1 MRSQHLTVLVDEFTG
16 ARFIFGN
23 AFDKSGVVAVGDK
36 ADILAVRLMSRYQAA
51 VFAHPADLGFGNI
64 CQRQQDM
71 RQLLLGQVKKHI
83 ALVFGVVVAAGQ
95 QPAVSV
101 SIENDAGIVTGSQI
115 FTVHQPGAIEQFA
128 EFDVF
133 IAVDA
138 GVWRTAGFVFADKA
152 VDDAVPEAGT
162 EIKDIVGNAQLVCN
176 QFSVFNV
183 A

>member
-1 MRSQHLTVLVDEFTG
+1 
-16 ARFIFGN
+16 
-23 AFDKSGVVAVGDK
+23 
-36 ADILAVRLMSRYQAA
+36 
-51 VFAHPADLGFGNI
+51 
-64 CQRQQDM
+64 M

-101 SIENDAGIVTGSQI
+101 SVENDAGIVTGSQI

-152 VDDAVPEAGT
+152 VDDAAPEAGT
-162 EIKDIVGNAQLVCN
+162 EIEDIVGNAQLVCN
-176 QFSVFNV
+176 QFGVFNV

>member
-1 MRSQHLTVLVDEFTG
+1 
-16 ARFIFGN
+16 
-23 AFDKSGVVAVGDK
+23 
-36 ADILAVRLMSRYQAA
+36 MSRYQAP
-51 VFAHPADLGFGNI
+51 VFAHPADLWFGNI

-101 SIENDAGIVTGSQI
+101 SVENDAGIVTGSQI

-162 EIKDIVGNAQLVCN
+162 EIKDIVGNAQPCV
-176 QFSVFNV
+176 QPV
-183 A
+183 